1 MIHFYYIK
9 KIDKK
14 IIFYEKNYIL
24 KEDTF
29 LKFYRNLEIMENI
42 IDHNFYFRNHNN
54 NVVWI

>member
-14 IIFYEKNYIL
+14 IIFYQKNYIL
-24 KEDTF
+24 KKDTF